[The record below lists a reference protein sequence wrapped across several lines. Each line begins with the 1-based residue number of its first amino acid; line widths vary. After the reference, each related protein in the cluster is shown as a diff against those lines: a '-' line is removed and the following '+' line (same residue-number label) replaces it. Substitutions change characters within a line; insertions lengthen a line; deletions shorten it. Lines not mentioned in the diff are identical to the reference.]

1 MLVFDRELLK
11 YKRIRDHLD
20 GKVIFVWFLVFVFN
34 LYKISVKNLFNEF
47 KMV

>member
-20 GKVIFVWFLVFVFN
+20 GKVIFVWFSKLRLDFPA
-34 LYKISVKNLFNEF
+34 KD
-47 KMV
+47 